1 LQTRELD
8 THREQGSSPEHLT
21 RLMLQALHLFKVSEG
36 ALLQVGWIRDGLAL
50 VWPFSV
56 APLEPFGDGDL
67 GADELAL
74 SLTH

>member
-1 LQTRELD
+1 
-8 THREQGSSPEHLT
+8 
-21 RLMLQALHLFKVSEG
+21 MLQALHLFKVSEG
-36 ALLQVGWIRDGLAL
+36 PILQNGWTRDRLAL
-50 VWPFSV
+50 VWLVSV